1 MDDQTLRG
9 VMRRDAWAGVA
20 VSLLFSFAGPCA
32 AQTAWQPSAGHTQ
45 VPIWPGVVPD
55 ARPLE
60 GPEVSGTV
68 VDAVGRKRLVGG
80 RPWVYVDR
88 VSQPTMTVY
97 PPEGRN
103 TGATVVVFPRSEER
117 RVGKECRSRWSP

>member
-1 MDDQTLRG
+1 
-9 VMRRDAWAGVA
+9 MRRNAWAGVA
-20 VSLLFSFAGPCA
+20 VSLLFSLAGPSA

-68 VDAVGRKRLVGG
+68 VDAGGSRRLVGG
-80 RPWVYVDR
+80 RPWGYVDR
-88 VSQPTMTVY
+88 VSQPPVTVY
-97 PPEGRN
+97 PPEGRD
-103 TGATVVVFPRSEER
+103 TGAA
-117 RVGKECRSRWSP
+117 RVGVPGGRDKVR